1 MLQKYNFLL
10 IWQTFIK
17 TMVSLQEQ
25 SQTSM
30 TVNEF
35 YLQLKHTFPFA
46 VTLKQDAFL
55 NKIARFVLSENQ
67 DELFVLKGYA
77 GTGKTTLLSN
87 LVNQLASVHLKY
99 VMLAPTGRAA
109 KVISNYAKR
118 PAHTIHKKIYY
129 PKKDKNSGLAFTMQA
144 NKHKNTIFIVD
155 ESSMISDHVTDA
167 TMYTHGSLLDD
178 LMYYVYSGQNC
189 KLIIVGDTA
198 QLPPVG
204 MDESPA
210 LLESKLALHYQMKVD
225 HIELTEVMR
234 QEEGSGIL
242 YNATELR
249 EQLQQEFYDFF
260 AFDIKPF
267 KDIIRLQDGYET
279 LDAIHDA
286 FSRKGTEE
294 TIFIVR
300 SNKRA
305 NQYNQQIR
313 MRVLD
318 LESELSSGDY
328 IMVVKNNYFWLKDSK
343 AADFIANGDILEIL
357 QIYRHHELYGFRFAS
372 VKVRMVDY
380 PDLAPFDTIVLL
392 DTLNSESASLTYE
405 QSNRLYQEVLLD
417 YEDEPTAYR
426 RMQKVKNNEYFNAL
440 QIKFA
445 YAVTCHK
452 SQGGQWDTV
461 FIEQPYLPEG
471 ISKDYMRWLYTA
483 LTRAKEK
490 VYLIGFNDEFF
501 DE

>member
-1 MLQKYNFLL
+1 
-10 IWQTFIK
+10 
-17 TMVSLQEQ
+17 
-25 SQTSM
+25 M
-30 TVNEF
+30 TITEF
-35 YLQLKHTFPFA
+35 YQHLKNTFPFDL
-46 VTLKQDAFL
+46 TLKQDAFL
-55 NKIARFVLSENQ
+55 RKIAQFVLSEHQ
-67 DELFVLKGYA
+67 DEIFVLKGYA

-87 LVNQLASVHLKY
+87 LVNQLSLVRKKY

-109 KVISNYAKR
+109 KVISNYAKQ
-118 PAHTIHKKIYY
+118 PAFTIHKKIYY
-129 PKKDKNSGLAFTMQA
+129 PKKNQQSGVAFTMQA
-144 NKHKNTIFIVD
+144 NKHKNTVFIVD
-155 ESSMISDHVTDA
+155 ESSMISDNVTDT

-178 LMYYVYSGQNC
+178 LMYYVYSGENC

-210 LLESKLALHYQMKVD
+210 LNEDRLALQYDMKVD
-225 HIELTEVMR
+225 FIELTEVMR
-234 QEEGSGIL
+234 QEEDSGIL

-260 AFDIKPF
+260 EFDVKPF
-267 KDIIRLQDGYET
+267 KDIVRLQDGYET

-286 FSRKGTEE
+286 YSHKGNEE

-313 MRVLD
+313 TRILD
-318 LESELSSGDY
+318 NDSEISAGDY
-328 IMVVKNNYFWLKDSK
+328 IMVVKNNYFWLKESK
-343 AADFIANGDILEIL
+343 VTDFIANGDILEIM
-357 QIYRHHELYGFRFAS
+357 QIYRYHELYGFRFAS
-372 VKVRMVDY
+372 VKVRMIDY
-380 PDLAPFDTIVLL
+380 PDMAPFDTIVLL
-392 DTLNSESASLTYE
+392 DTLHSESASMTYE
-405 QSNRLYQEVLLD
+405 ESNRLYQEVLLD
-417 YEDEPTAYR
+417 YQDETTAYR

-461 FIEQPYLPEG
+461 FIEQPYLPDG

-501 DE
+501 SE

>member
-1 MLQKYNFLL
+1 
-10 IWQTFIK
+10 
-17 TMVSLQEQ
+17 
-25 SQTSM
+25 M
-30 TVNEF
+30 TITEF
-35 YLQLKHTFPFA
+35 YQHLKNTFPFDL
-46 VTLKQDAFL
+46 TLKQDAFL
-55 NKIARFVLSENQ
+55 RKIAQFVLSEHQ
-67 DELFVLKGYA
+67 DEIFVLKGYA

-87 LVNQLASVHLKY
+87 LVNQLSLVRKKY

-109 KVISNYAKR
+109 KVISNYAKQ
-118 PAHTIHKKIYY
+118 PAFTIHKKIYY
-129 PKKDKNSGLAFTMQA
+129 PKKNQQSGVAFTMQA
-144 NKHKNTIFIVD
+144 NKHKNTVFIVD
-155 ESSMISDHVTDA
+155 ESSMISDNVTDA

-178 LMYYVYSGQNC
+178 LMYYVYSGENC

-210 LLESKLALHYQMKVD
+210 LNEDRLALQYDMKVD
-225 HIELTEVMR
+225 FIELTEVMR
-234 QEEGSGIL
+234 QEEDSGIL

-260 AFDIKPF
+260 EFDVKPF
-267 KDIIRLQDGYET
+267 KDIVRLQDGYET

-286 FSRKGTEE
+286 YSHKGNEE

-313 MRVLD
+313 TRILD
-318 LESELSSGDY
+318 NDSEISAGDY
-328 IMVVKNNYFWLKDSK
+328 IMVVKNNYFWLKESK
-343 AADFIANGDILEIL
+343 VTDFIANGDILEIM
-357 QIYRHHELYGFRFAS
+357 QIYRYHELYGFRFAS
-372 VKVRMVDY
+372 VKVRLIDY
-380 PDLAPFDTIVLL
+380 PDMAPFDTIVLL
-392 DTLNSESASLTYE
+392 DTLHSESASMTYE
-405 QSNRLYQEVLLD
+405 ESNRLYQEVLLD
-417 YEDEPTAYR
+417 YQDETTAYR
-426 RMQKVKNNEYFNAL
+426 RMQKVKINEYFNAL

-461 FIEQPYLPEG
+461 FIEQPYLPDG

-501 DE
+501 SE

>member
-1 MLQKYNFLL
+1 
-10 IWQTFIK
+10 
-17 TMVSLQEQ
+17 
-25 SQTSM
+25 M
-30 TVNEF
+30 TITEF
-35 YLQLKHTFPFA
+35 YLQLKNSFPFD

-55 NKIARFVLSENQ
+55 KKISQFVLNDNQ
-67 DELFVLKGYA
+67 DEIFVLKGYA
-77 GTGKTTLLSN
+77 GTGKTTLLSV
-87 LVNQLASVHLKY
+87 LVNQLPHVNKKY

-109 KVISNYAKR
+109 KVISNYAKQ
-118 PAHTIHKKIYY
+118 PAFTIHKKIYY
-129 PKKDKNSGLAFTMQA
+129 PKKDKNLGMAFTMQA
-144 NKHKNTIFIVD
+144 NKHKNTVFIVD
-155 ESSMISDHVTDA
+155 ESSMISDNVTDA

-178 LMYYVYSGQNC
+178 LLYYVYSGQNC

-210 LLESKLALHYQMKVD
+210 LNENKLALNYHMKVD
-225 HIELTEVMR
+225 FIELTEVMR
-234 QEEGSGIL
+234 QEEDSGIL

-260 AFDIKPF
+260 EFDIKPF

-279 LDAIHDA
+279 LDAITDA
-286 FSRKGTEE
+286 FSKKGSEE

-313 MRVLD
+313 TRVLD
-318 LESELSSGDY
+318 NESEISAGDY

-343 AADFIANGDILEIL
+343 VTDFIANGDVMEVM
-357 QIYRHHELYGFRFAS
+357 QIYKHHELYGFRFAS
-372 VKVRMVDY
+372 VKVRMIDY
-380 PDLAPFDTIVLL
+380 PDMPAFDTIVLL
-392 DTLNSESASLTYE
+392 DTLHSESASLTYE
-405 QSNRLYQEVLLD
+405 QSNKLYQEVLLD
-417 YEDEPTAYR
+417 YQDEITAFR

-461 FIEQPYLPEG
+461 FIEQPYLPDG

-490 VYLIGFNDEFF
+490 VYLIGFNDDFF
-501 DE
+501 NE